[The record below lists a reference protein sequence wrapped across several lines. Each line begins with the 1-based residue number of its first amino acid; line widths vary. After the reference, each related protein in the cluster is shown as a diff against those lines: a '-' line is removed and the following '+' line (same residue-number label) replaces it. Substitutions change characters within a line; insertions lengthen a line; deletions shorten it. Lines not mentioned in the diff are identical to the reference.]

1 MKKRY
6 FIFILYV
13 GIAIYLSIVAY
24 HKPLIKI
31 ELQQQHEQWAV
42 EAPYYKK
49 WAAEQGIEVGDVIL
63 NVDSVPI
70 NEIST
75 IIYVHSIRA
84 ANELTI
90 QKQDGTIKK
99 IEILHKDLPAQFYLH
114 VILLIIYFVLSL
126 GAGFYLY
133 KRQKDIASMKWLILF
148 ILTIALTY
156 LSSTASSK
164 LNLLGGIVTNGGI
177 LLAPLVLLQFLQNYY
192 RYLHIKWTF
201 IQRIEMLYILPVIGA
216 VLGGVEIVYP
226 FLRNTTSLIIL
237 TTSFLLF
244 ACSLWI
250 LLHGYYKTRLIQLR
264 LLILSVILPFLPFLL
279 LFVVPEVIRQRP
291 ILEAEYSILFVLLIP
306 FCFMFLRVSERLFDI
321 HYYITRTSYYL
332 VVTSAL
338 TIWLWLG
345 LYFLMDNVPNGI
357 LVVFLFISI
366 LLFFYIKEKV
376 DAKYRDILFTPKGN
390 TIRQLSKVIDQMS
403 IAYRVEVLLSI
414 LKEEAAK
421 HLEIQNIKIVN
432 NDGSSRPAECVMTD
446 EQMQQLHA
454 GEIIKLSNVYV
465 ALIHQEAHMQRLLLI
480 EHQGTI
486 RLKDEELLWLKLL
499 LKYAGSAIE
508 SLKKIEELLRELQS
522 LQQTAEQE
530 PIWLKKLVW
539 LKVEQE
545 KYYVAQELHDTVL
558 QNLTHLT
565 REIGLLV
572 EDETA
577 VSAQELY
584 EQMHN
589 NVQDLRAYCET
600 LKPPVLDKFGLT
612 AALSQLAQQVSNKA
626 KFKLCTTFE
635 RVYLQH
641 EQLPLVIY
649 RIVQE
654 LLNNALK
661 HSDATKVTLSLQELD
676 EGFELIYEDDGM
688 GCELEQMLQTDSL
701 GIRGIKERVEAF
713 TGYCRIEANVNE
725 GVFIH
730 IIIEGSVE
738 DD

>member
-1 MKKRY
+1 MKKHY
-6 FIFILYV
+6 FIFLLYV

-31 ELQQQHEQWAV
+31 ELQQQNEQWAV
-42 EAPYYKK
+42 EAPYYSQ
-49 WAAEQGIEVGDVIL
+49 WAAEQGIEAGDIIL
-63 NVDSVPI
+63 NVDNMPVS
-70 NEIST
+70 EISST
-75 IIYVHSIRA
+75 LYIHSIRA
-84 ANELTI
+84 ANELTT
-90 QKQDGTIKK
+90 QKQDGTIRK
-99 IEILHKDLPAQFYLH
+99 IEILHKDLPVQFYLH
-114 VILLIIYFVLSL
+114 VILPIIYFVLSL

-148 ILTIALTY
+148 ILTIALAY

-164 LNLLGGIVTNGGI
+164 LNLLGGIITNGGI
-177 LLAPLVLLQFLQNYY
+177 LLAPVVLLQFLQNYY

-250 LLHGYYKTRLIQLR
+250 LLHGYYKTRMIQLR

-357 LVVFLFISI
+357 LVVFLFIFI

-465 ALIHQEAHMQRLLLI
+465 ALIHQEARMQRLLLI

-713 TGYCRIEANVNE
+713 NGYCRIEANVNE

>member
-1 MKKRY
+1 MKKHY
-6 FIFILYV
+6 FIFLLYV

-31 ELQQQHEQWAV
+31 ELQQQNEQWAV
-42 EAPYYKK
+42 EAPYYSQ
-49 WAAEQGIEVGDVIL
+49 WAAEQGIEAGDIIL
-63 NVDSVPI
+63 NVDNMSVG
-70 NEIST
+70 EISST
-75 IIYVHSIRA
+75 IYIHSIRA
-84 ANELTI
+84 ANELTT
-90 QKQDGTIKK
+90 QKQDGTIRK
-99 IEILHKDLPAQFYLH
+99 IEILHKDLPVQFYLH
-114 VILLIIYFVLSL
+114 VILPIIYFVLSL

-148 ILTIALTY
+148 ILTIALAY

-164 LNLLGGIVTNGGI
+164 LNLLGGIITNGGI

-250 LLHGYYKTRLIQLR
+250 LLHGYYKTRMIQLR

-357 LVVFLFISI
+357 LVVFLFIFI

-713 TGYCRIEANVNE
+713 NGYCRIEANVNE